1 MNCWEA
7 FRVFTA
13 NIKLILRATTF
24 FHVNYH
30 AESNTV
36 DKCYN
41 SLWLWLDFRHWKSY
55 IQRPYIF
62 SLLMPCI
69 QGSAHLPWLLSLSFK
84 EFESTSKLPNFPSA
98 VSCFSGAMASLV
110 VRLVL
115 NVSLNSAIT
124 LPFLHKMELKKW
136 NHNHHKLRPP
146 SACIRDILDKEISF
160 LRFQQ
165 QYAFTRGVF
174 ESISHCTSTWKRLK
188 TMETKASLTEYFAE
202 QRAF

>member
-13 NIKLILRATTF
+13 NIKLIQRATTF

-136 NHNHHKLRPP
+136 NHNHQKWGPRRHVSEIFLIKKFRF
-146 SACIRDILDKEISF
+146 SAFNNNTRSHEASLN
-160 LRFQQ
+160 RFR
-165 QYAFTRGVF
+165 T
-174 ESISHCTSTWKRLK
+174 CTSTWKRLK